1 MAEAAG
7 EPEIASLT
15 DLILGGLERR
25 FLDYGHRPSRAHWKG
40 LRAIAQTVEAMAS
53 STAAPMF
60 YLSSLPTG
68 MGKTTT
74 LIESVRALV
83 SNPQYAE
90 VGVVIFVNQLGQ
102 IQRLIGDMEL
112 DDEQYSVRTGVENV
126 ELNALGRSDHANAQV
141 LFTTQQ
147 KLPHLLRYQKE
158 LSRHRLPSV
167 PRHAARGADMP
178 ADEEM

>member
-1 MAEAAG
+1 
-7 EPEIASLT
+7 
-15 DLILGGLERR
+15 
-25 FLDYGHRPSRAHWKG
+25 
-40 LRAIAQTVEAMAS
+40 
-53 STAAPMF
+53 
-60 YLSSLPTG
+60 

-147 KLPHLLRYQKE
+147 KLPHLLRYQKNFPDIAFLQFRGMPRAVRICRPMKRCE
-158 LSRHRLPSV
+158 APS
-167 PRHAARGADMP
+167 
-178 ADEEM
+178 